1 MLEAHYRVQV
11 ERDHLR
17 KLANATPIQAVAEL
31 IWNSVDADATRV
43 DLEIDSDGVA
53 MRSVTIR
60 DNGHGIP
67 HTNVETLFGKLGGS
81 WKAHGSR
88 SKTKGRMLHGKEGKG
103 RFKALALGR
112 VADWTVRY
120 QDGHK
125 LLGYKITIIR
135 AIWWMCVSPSQ
146 TSSKRHSAPV

>member
-67 HTNVETLFGKLGGS
+67 HTNVETHSGS
-81 WKAHGSR
+81 LAAPGRRTGAAPRPRAACCMAKRARAVSR
-88 SKTKGRMLHGKEGKG
+88 RL
-103 RFKALALGR
+103 R
-112 VADWTVRY
+112 
-120 QDGHK
+120 
-125 LLGYKITIIR
+125 
-135 AIWWMCVSPSQ
+135 
-146 TSSKRHSAPV
+146 